1 MRRALLL
8 TLALTL
14 LAPLSAL
21 ALDVNG
27 VHFEDS
33 VRVGEET
40 LVVNGAG
47 TRHATI
53 FNVDVYVA
61 ALYVP
66 TRTSDAS
73 TILRPEVTRQIVLV
87 MKRDVDAQTMA
98 NAIREGLTHAAG
110 ARASAITSELDA
122 FVAWCP
128 QMRERNRM
136 TVTLAGGHLSITATG
151 AHGTFRGSA
160 ALGDAFFRMWL
171 GAHPVEDGLRDG
183 MLGRRS

>member
-1 MRRALLL
+1 MQRR
-8 TLALTL
+8 LALAVLAVTL
-14 LAPLSAL
+14 VVPLAAL
-21 ALDVNG
+21 ARDVNG

-33 VRVGEET
+33 VQVGDQT
-40 LVVNGAG
+40 LVFNGAG

-66 TRTSDAS
+66 TATHDAAA
-73 TILRPEVTRQIVLV
+73 ILRPEVPRQIVLV
-87 MKRDVDAQTMA
+87 MKREVDAQTMA

-110 ARASAITSELDA
+110 SRASAIASELDA
-122 FVAWCP
+122 FVAWVP

-136 TVTLAGGHLSITATG
+136 TVTFSGGHLTITASG

-171 GAHPVEDGLRDG
+171 GAHPVEDSLRDA
-183 MLGRRS
+183 MLGR